1 MLSVSTTLLVLLA
14 SCTMFLI
21 SPYLPYSFLQATVG
35 NKIGSFALL
44 ALVLYVLYI
53 DQTLG
58 LATFLAVAALFLE
71 QRRRT
76 VEHVSKIAVV
86 SPKIQQ
92 NFHVEQLNVP
102 APNIVPGEVHPPRKV
117 ADVDD
122 YSFEPSEE
130 SGNNK
135 FEQID
140 ESYDDKQ
147 PLETVPPQPNEVS
160 EFLQQKG
167 LANIN

>member
-1 MLSVSTTLLVLLA
+1 
-14 SCTMFLI
+14 MFLI
-21 SPYLPYSFLQATVG
+21 SPYLPYSVLHATVG
-35 NKIGSFALL
+35 TRLGAFLLL
-44 ALVLYVLYI
+44 ALVLYVLFL

-76 VEHVSKIAVV
+76 VERVRTVAVADP
-86 SPKIQQ
+86 SSGSNNKFQ
-92 NFHVEQLNVP
+92 VEQLTVP
-102 APNIVPGEVHPPRKV
+102 APNIIPGEVHPPRKV
-117 ADVDD
+117 ADIDD

-130 SGNNK
+130 TGNNK

-160 EFLQQKG
+160 EFIQQKG

>member
-1 MLSVSTTLLVLLA
+1 
-14 SCTMFLI
+14 MFLV
-21 SPYLPYSFLQATVG
+21 SPYLPYSVLQATVG
-35 NKIGSFALL
+35 TRLGAFLLL
-44 ALVLYVLYI
+44 ALVLYVLFL

-76 VEHVSKIAVV
+76 VERVRKVAAADPSSGSNNKF
-86 SPKIQQ
+86 Q
-92 NFHVEQLNVP
+92 VEQLTVP

-117 ADVDD
+117 ADIDD

-135 FEQID
+135 FEQVD

-160 EFLQQKG
+160 EFIQQKG

>member
-1 MLSVSTTLLVLLA
+1 
-14 SCTMFLI
+14 MFLV
-21 SPYLPYSFLQATVG
+21 SPYLPYSVLHATVG
-35 NKIGSFALL
+35 TRLGSFALL
-44 ALVLYVLYI
+44 ALVLYVLLL

-76 VEHVSKIAVV
+76 VEHVTKVAVAEP
-86 SPKIQQ
+86 SAGSNN
-92 NFHVEQLNVP
+92 NFQVEQLSVP
-102 APNIVPGEVHPPRKV
+102 APNIVPGEVHPPRKT

-140 ESYDDKQ
+140 ESYDEKQ

-160 EFLQQKG
+160 EFIQERG